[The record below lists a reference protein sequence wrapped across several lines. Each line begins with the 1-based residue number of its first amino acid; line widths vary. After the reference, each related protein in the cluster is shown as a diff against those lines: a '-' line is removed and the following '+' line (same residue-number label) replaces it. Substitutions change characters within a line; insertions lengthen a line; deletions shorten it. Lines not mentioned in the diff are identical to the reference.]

1 MRCLHQACQ
10 LIGRDHRHLPLAL
23 APNDNDFPVVANPV
37 ESGCQALP
45 QIGISSFCHIDNRI
59 HIVQVS
65 CTSFQHSL
73 FYNLYVPES
82 ATARLDRV
90 LAQLL
95 LYEHP
100 LLNFSAR
107 TKGEGVEII
116 IQFKDPSFPVHTY
129 HFDLHPRDLDDSQ
142 FEWSFQRQLYDAL
155 HDYFMEMFIRT
166 PQDRLDRRT
175 KGL

>member
-1 MRCLHQACQ
+1 MSES
-10 LIGRDHRHLPLAL
+10 
-23 APNDNDFPVVANPV
+23 PN
-37 ESGCQALP
+37 L
-45 QIGISSFCHIDNRI
+45 
-59 HIVQVS
+59 
-65 CTSFQHSL
+65 
-73 FYNLYVPES
+73 
-82 ATARLDRV
+82 RLDRV
-90 LAQLL
+90 LGQLR

-107 TKGEGVEII
+107 AKGEGVEII

-129 HFDLHPRDLDDSQ
+129 HFDLHPRDLDNSQ

-166 PQDRLDRRT
+166 PQDRLDRRA

>member
-1 MRCLHQACQ
+1 MFYT
-10 LIGRDHRHLPLAL
+10 
-23 APNDNDFPVVANPV
+23 PN
-37 ESGCQALP
+37 
-45 QIGISSFCHIDNRI
+45 
-59 HIVQVS
+59 
-65 CTSFQHSL
+65 
-73 FYNLYVPES
+73 VPDS

-107 TKGEGVEII
+107 AKGEGVEII
-116 IQFKDPSFPVHTY
+116 IRFKDSSFPVHTY

-166 PQDRLDRRT
+166 PQDRLDRRAN
-175 KGL
+175 GL